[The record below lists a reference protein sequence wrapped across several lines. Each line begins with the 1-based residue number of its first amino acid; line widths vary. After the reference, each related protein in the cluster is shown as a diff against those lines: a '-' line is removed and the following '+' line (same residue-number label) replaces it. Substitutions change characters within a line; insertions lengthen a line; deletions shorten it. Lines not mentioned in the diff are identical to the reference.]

1 MQRHSDN
8 TQTQPVNLPPID
20 FIQIGIKHFV
30 SGDISNSLYARITFD
45 RLSSLE
51 CNYRVEKQIRGL
63 VHEHKENFSRRAVL
77 SS

>member
-30 SGDISNSLYARITFD
+30 SGDISNSIYARITFD
-45 RLSSLE
+45 RLSFFGMQLS
-51 CNYRVEKQIRGL
+51 RGETNSWL
-63 VHEHKENFSRRAVL
+63 GPRT
-77 SS
+77 